1 MKKKIIFFGSS
12 EFATE
17 SLQEIIN
24 RKYNLIAV
32 VTNPDKHSGR
42 GMKISETKIKLLAKK
57 YNVNVFQPEDLNND
71 NFKNK
76 LKKIEP
82 DLFIVVAFKK
92 LPEQIWKIPKL
103 GTFNLHASLLPMY
116 RGAAPINWAII
127 NGEKETGL
135 TTFFINNKIDFGNII
150 MQEKCIIKEN
160 ETFGELYK
168 KLMKLSPNI
177 ISQTIEK
184 IFKGNLK
191 TEKQLE
197 SKNQIKAPKIF
208 KKDIII
214 NWKQNCKKIFD
225 FIRGFSPKPGAR
237 TTLQIR
243 NKKNKNKEQQII
255 ITKVSNY
262 QSIQHTEKQKNE
274 KFELLFNSKEK
285 RVIVQNCNGRF
296 YIEKIKIPGKK
307 EIDAVSFGNGFLNK
321 KENIGFYYFI

>member
-32 VTNPDKHSGR
+32 VTNPDKRSGR
-42 GMKISETKIKLLAKK
+42 GMKISEAKIKLLAKK
-57 YNVNVFQPEDLNND
+57 YNLNIFQPEDLNND
-71 NFKNK
+71 NFKKK
-76 LKKIEP
+76 LQKIEP

-92 LPEQIWKIPKL
+92 LPDQIWQIPKL

-127 NGEKETGL
+127 NGEKKTGL

-177 ISQTIEK
+177 ISKTIEK

-191 TEKQLE
+191 TKKQLE

-243 NKKNKNKEQQII
+243 NQKNQNKEQQII
-255 ITKVSNY
+255 RTKVSNY
-262 QSIQHTEKQKNE
+262 ESIKHKEEKKNE
-274 KFELLFNSKEK
+274 EFKLLFNSKEK
-285 RVIVQNCNGRF
+285 KIIVQNHNGRF
-296 YIEKIKIPGKK
+296 YIDKIKIPGKK
-307 EIDAVSFGNGFLNK
+307 EIDAASFGNGFLNK